1 MYGTYIGKCREFSP
15 KFPLMSFV
23 LGSKVKIPLLR
34 KLPYLATNDQTF
46 VYTIYRERETLKY
59 AENLKICSFANE
71 EFIDIIMSQ
80 RKLVF
85 ISALSLLA

>member
-1 MYGTYIGKCREFSP
+1 MVHILENVREFSP